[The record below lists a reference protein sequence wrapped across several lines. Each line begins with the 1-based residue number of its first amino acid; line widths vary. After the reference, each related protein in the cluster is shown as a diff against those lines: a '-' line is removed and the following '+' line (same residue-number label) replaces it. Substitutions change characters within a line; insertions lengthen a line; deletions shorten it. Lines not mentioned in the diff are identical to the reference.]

1 VPPSERPNQ
10 GNSPGW
16 SLQSV
21 PAPDRGVVVLASG
34 EFDIAAVPDLRRA
47 VSAAGKAQ
55 PKPARV
61 VLDLSRVTFLDAAML
76 NTLVAER
83 RKLQSAGGDLEVVGV
98 TKWSMRV
105 IEICGL
111 RDTLGL

>member
-1 VPPSERPNQ
+1 MPRSQRPEQ

-34 EFDIAAVPDLRRA
+34 EFDIAAVPDLLRA
-47 VSAAGKAQ
+47 IAAAGKAQ
-55 PKPARV
+55 PKRARV
-61 VLDLSRVTFLDAAML
+61 VLDVSRVTFLDAAML
-76 NTLVAER
+76 NALVGER
-83 RKLQSAGGDLEVVGV
+83 RRLQSAGGDLAVVGV
-98 TKWSMRV
+98 TKWSMRI

-111 RDTLGL
+111 RATLGL

>member
-1 VPPSERPNQ
+1 MPQ
-10 GNSPGW
+10 GQRSDQGDPPGW

-21 PAPDRGVVVLASG
+21 PALDRGMVVLASG

-47 VSAAGKAQ
+47 VAAAGKAQ

-76 NTLVAER
+76 DTLVAER
-83 RKLQSAGGDLEVVGV
+83 RKLQSAGGDLAVVGV
-98 TKWSMRV
+98 TKWSMRI

>member
-1 VPPSERPNQ
+1 VPRGQSPDQ

-21 PAPDRGVVVLASG
+21 PALDRGVIVLASG
-34 EFDIAAVPDLRRA
+34 EFDIAAVPDLRR
-47 VSAAGKAQ
+47 VIGVAGKAQ

-61 VLDLSRVTFLDAAML
+61 VIDLSGVTFLDAAML

-83 RKLQSAGGDLEVVGV
+83 GRLQSAGGDLAVVGV
-98 TKWSMRV
+98 TKWAMRI

-111 RDTLGL
+111 RTTLGL